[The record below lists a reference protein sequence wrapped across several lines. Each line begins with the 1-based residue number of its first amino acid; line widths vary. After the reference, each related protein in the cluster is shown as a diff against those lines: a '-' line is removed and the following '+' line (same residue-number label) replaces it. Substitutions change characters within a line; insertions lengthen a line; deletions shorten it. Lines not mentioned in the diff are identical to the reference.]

1 MPLIT
6 EETFFTG
13 APEILPPA
21 DKGKAACI
29 GSGPASLA
37 CAAALRF
44 KGYDVSVFEAMPKA
58 GGTLTYAVP
67 EYKLPQQAVDKQ
79 IALLESAGIKFFLSM
94 PFCTQF
100 NAKKLAKLGFQS
112 VFLGTGLWGT
122 KRLMLSGADLDGVF
136 DASAF
141 LALTKHGG
149 LTISPADK
157 VVVAGAGC
165 SAVHSA
171 VAARL
176 KGARTTIVSRGGLE
190 DFRADKKDTA
200 YAQSLGISFL
210 YNFEIRK
217 ISGKN
222 GHADIVRMRSADGHS
237 AADIEASKTVF
248 AYGRIFSKPNAG
260 CSLMLSDADLI
271 QTRGF
276 ATGREGYFSG
286 GDAVRGRSTIEL
298 SAADGRNAA
307 EQMAG
312 FMKNQKK

>member
-13 APEILPPA
+13 APGVLPAA
-21 DKGKAACI
+21 DRGKAACI

-44 KGYDVSVFEAMPKA
+44 RGYDVTIFEAMPKA
-58 GGTLTYAVP
+58 GGTLTYAIP
-67 EYKLPQQAVDKQ
+67 EYKLAQSVVDAE
-79 IALLESAGIKFFLSM
+79 IARLESTGIKFVLST
-94 PFCTQF
+94 PFCTHF
-100 NAKKLAKLGFQS
+100 NAKKLAKLGFQA

-149 LTISPADK
+149 LTVSPADK
-157 VVVAGAGC
+157 IIVAGAGC

-171 VAARL
+171 IAARL
-176 KGARTTIVSRGGLE
+176 KGTQVILASRGGLE
-190 DFRADKKDTA
+190 EYRADKKDIA
-200 YAQSLGISFL
+200 FAQSLGISFL
-210 YNFEIRK
+210 YGFEIRK

-222 GHADIVRMRSADGHS
+222 GHAAVVRMRSADGNS
-237 AADIEASKTVF
+237 TADIEASKAVF
-248 AYGRIFSKPNAG
+248 AYGRTFAKPNAG

-271 QTRGF
+271 QTRES
-276 ATGREGYFSG
+276 ATDREGYFSG
-286 GDAVRGRSTIEL
+286 GDAVRGRSTIKL
-298 SAADGRNAA
+298 SAADGRKAA
-307 EQMAG
+307 AQMAL
-312 FMKNQKK
+312 FIENSKK